1 MAVKIIDTNALLF
14 FWLDLK
20 NKFADKVDKETGK
33 SLLSDTEIARLATLA
48 NYDDAAVLTHI
59 QNLGIHV
66 TQADKDR
73 WDAATTSGIP
83 PEYIT
88 ETELSTALAEYSKAS
103 ALADYYTKSEM
114 DSKLSS
120 AIAYKGTVLNYGAL
134 PANPKVGDMY
144 NITDKGTMN
153 KAGDNAVWNGTEWD
167 VLSGTVDLTG
177 YLTVNDIAT
186 NEDID
191 TILAS

>member
-33 SLLSDTEIARLATLA
+33 SLLSNTEIARLATLA
-48 NYDDAAVLTHI
+48 NYDDAAVLAHI

-73 WDAATTSGIP
+73 WDAAATGGIP

-88 ETELSTALAEYSKAS
+88 ETELATALAEYSKAS
-103 ALADYYTKSEM
+103 ALANYYTKGEM

-120 AIAYKGTVLNYGAL
+120 AIAYKGTVLNYDAL

-144 NITDKGTMN
+144 NITNKGTMN

-186 NEDID
+186 NDDID